1 MSIETDVLVVKKKFK
16 STDSIQCIL
25 PIHCFSSWNQFWV
38 CSSCLR
44 LKQLPPRCSSARV
57 TAVCE
62 SETLTSTMFFSLWSQ
77 LCDSFCLSCLWSQLW
92 VCESFSVMLT
102 TVCVEKVETKCVS
115 LKHLPQ
121 RCCSACGANCE
132 SALLLMLCW
141 QPSASKRWK
150 QKIHLLFLYWW
161 FQQCGKL
168 WCTKPSAVRVLSWDN

>member
-77 LCDSFCLSCLWSQLW
+77 LCDSLSVMLVEPIVGLRKFFCHAHNRLRRKGGNKMCESETLTSTMLFSLWSQLW
-92 VCESFSVMLT
+92 VCTTSNVMLT
-102 TVCVEKVETKCVS
+102 TLCVEKVETKNT
-115 LKHLPQ
+115 L
-121 RCCSACGANCE
+121 
-132 SALLLMLCW
+132 ALLILMF
-141 QPSASKRWK
+141 STVWK
-150 QKIHLLFLYWW
+150 ALVNK
-161 FQQCGKL
+161 
-168 WCTKPSAVRVLSWDN
+168 SLSC